1 MVKWEKL
8 DDHKIKLEV
17 EVPEEEFEEALKKAY
32 SKVVKEVNLPGFR
45 KGKVP
50 RKVLESRFGPE
61 ILYQDAADYILPQ
74 AYRSAIEEENIE
86 PINEPEIEVQQ
97 IEKGKPFI
105 FTAVVEVKP
114 EVKLGAYRGVEVE
127 SEEEEID
134 EEAVDEHIEGLRQQ
148 HARMVDVEDK
158 DRDAAA
164 EDLVLIDFCGYID
177 GEPFEGGEATDYSL
191 EIGSNTFIPG
201 FEEQLIGMKV
211 DEEKEIK
218 VTFPEDYRNEDLAG
232 KEAVFQVTLKQIKQK
247 ELPELNDDFVK
258 EISEFDNLEDFRVD
272 KANKLR
278 ENAEQKARTALET
291 AVIEKVSE
299 NAEVDVPETLVERQL
314 DNMLQ
319 EMEQYLRYQGLDLE
333 KFLQVTQK
341 KEEDLREEQREEAE
355 KRVKAN
361 LVLDAIIKEEGL
373 EASEEELQE
382 KIEELANQYGDSA
395 ERVRDV
401 FEKQGR
407 LDMIRE
413 EIRMR
418 KLIDF
423 LVDEAEVKVNKIRN
437 KESDKENIEE
447 GKEEGNE
454 EESA

>member
-158 DRDAAA
+158 DREAAA

-447 GKEEGNE
+447 GKEEGDE

>member
-1 MVKWEKL
+1 LVKWEKL

-114 EVKLGAYRGVEVE
+114 EVKLGLYRGVEVE

-158 DRDAAA
+158 DREAAA

>member
-114 EVKLGAYRGVEVE
+114 EVKLGLYRGVEVE

-158 DRDAAA
+158 DREAAA

>member
-1 MVKWEKL
+1 
-8 DDHKIKLEV
+8 
-17 EVPEEEFEEALKKAY
+17 
-32 SKVVKEVNLPGFR
+32 
-45 KGKVP
+45 
-50 RKVLESRFGPE
+50 
-61 ILYQDAADYILPQ
+61 
-74 AYRSAIEEENIE
+74 
-86 PINEPEIEVQQ
+86 
-97 IEKGKPFI
+97 
-105 FTAVVEVKP
+105 
-114 EVKLGAYRGVEVE
+114 
-127 SEEEEID
+127 
-134 EEAVDEHIEGLRQQ
+134 
-148 HARMVDVEDK
+148 
-158 DRDAAA
+158 
-164 EDLVLIDFCGYID
+164 
-177 GEPFEGGEATDYSL
+177 
-191 EIGSNTFIPG
+191 
-201 FEEQLIGMKV
+201 MKV

-447 GKEEGNE
+447 GKEEGDE

>member
-1 MVKWEKL
+1 MVKWERL
-8 DDHKIKLEV
+8 EDNKIKLEI
-17 EVPEEEFEEALKKAY
+17 EVSEEEFEEALKKAY

-134 EEAVDEHIEGLRQQ
+134 EETVDEHIEGLRQQ

-158 DRDAAA
+158 DREAAA

-258 EISEFDNLEDFRVD
+258 EISEFDNLEDFKED

-333 KFLQVTQK
+333 KFLEVTQK

-382 KIEELANQYGDSA
+382 KIEELANQYGDSP
-395 ERVRDV
+395 ERVREV

-423 LVDEAEVKVNKIRN
+423 LVNEAEVKVNKVKN
-437 KESDKENIEE
+437 KENNEETDKEDNGES
-447 GKEEGNE
+447 NE